1 MKKSLGLFFFGIF
14 MVASGIGF
22 LSASFNNKTPIE
34 VEAKENYLSFKN
46 GVATLG
52 TYPQTITNVD
62 TTTLM
67 TSSEPD
73 TCGRYTYQNKQYM
86 TAIVNPD
93 SEYKSNQK
101 FNDGSSVQ
109 DLNGVSKAFL
119 VEDLKW
125 EVLSTGDG
133 YADLITTRIIDRQ
146 IFGGSL
152 NYPEADIYT
161 FNNAIFTTLAFS
173 ENDKTYLKSFGDK
186 DPYYVNLPTEVD
198 LKDYKDDYLEY
209 PSDYAIAGTL
219 SANPSHGETYVNAP
233 FWTKTITVEG
243 DRIKAFWCKSSTTN
257 CVIGD
262 SKIGVRPVIRV
273 AYKSSSGGGSS
284 SSSKSSTTSS
294 GNVTLGIGISFTII
308 GAGGLIAFFIIW
320 AKKNPTGK
328 PPIWIIISLAGFL
341 VISVVGL
348 GSLAGGM
355 TGGGGA
361 SCFKTGYYV
370 QVGQYSGNGIAQVG
384 YTAWLIKSDGTASYC
399 SHLKDNTN
407 ASDFAPDNYMTGT
420 YKINGSKL
428 VIEIPKHEI
437 QNFGTVGGTFTF
449 TIQGCD
455 KLKSFSDTY
464 LWVRGE

>member
-1 MKKSLGLFFFGIF
+1 

-73 TCGRYTYQNKQYM
+73 TYGRYTYQNKQYM

-173 ENDKTYLKSFGDK
+173 ENDKTYLKSFDDK
-186 DPYYVNLPTEVD
+186 DPYYVNLPTEAD

-233 FWTKTITVEG
+233 FWTKTITIEG

-273 AYKSSSGGGSS
+273 AYKTSGGGSSS

-294 GNVTLGIGISFTII
+294 GNVTLGMGISFTII

-355 TGGGGA
+355 TGGGA

-370 QVGQYSGNGIAQVG
+370 QTSQYSGGGIAQVG

-420 YKINGSKL
+420 YTISGSKL

-437 QNFGTVGGTFTF
+437 QNFGTVGGTSRY
-449 TIQGCD
+449 TITGCD
-455 KLKSFSDTY
+455 SFKDTIDTY
-464 LWVRGE
+464 HWVRGE

>member
-1 MKKSLGLFFFGIF
+1 

-152 NYPEADIYT
+152 NYSEADIYT

-173 ENDKTYLKSFGDK
+173 ENDKTYLKSFDDK
-186 DPYYVNLPTEVD
+186 DPYYVNLPTEAD

-273 AYKSSSGGGSS
+273 AYKTSGGGSSS
-284 SSSKSSTTSS
+284 SSSKSSTTNS
-294 GNVTLGIGISFTII
+294 GNVALGIGISFTII

-341 VISVVGL
+341 VVSVVGL

-355 TGGGGA
+355 SGGGGA

-370 QVGQYSGNGIAQVG
+370 QTSQYSGNGIAQVG

-420 YKINGSKL
+420 YTISGSKL

-437 QNFGTVGGTFTF
+437 QNFGTVGGTSRY
-449 TIQGCD
+449 TITGCD
-455 KLKSFSDTY
+455 SFKNTIDTY
-464 LWVRGE
+464 HWVRGE